1 VNKWQYY
8 EEYLILADE
17 NKKKSKVATSI
28 NVKAMC
34 LEGMGLIP
42 IHVARMFVGVSFL
55 NPLVIDLIN
64 YTSWSGSC
72 MLQIMFQNR
81 L

>member
-1 VNKWQYY
+1 
-8 EEYLILADE
+8 
-17 NKKKSKVATSI
+17 
-28 NVKAMC
+28 
-34 LEGMGLIP
+34 
-42 IHVARMFVGVSFL
+42 VARMFVGVSFL